1 MCWRHLFLA
10 RDAAAPMLATM
21 DSAIKDTQAKAEQER
36 GREKER
42 KIEWEKE
49 REGR

>member
-36 GREKER
+36 EGDEGRER
-42 KIEWEKE
+42 KIERE